1 MADKKNMI
9 NGAMLVSN
17 RYLNNNIYYIYI
29 EMKRPYVITLHYKNN
44 LISKFNLKYPE
55 QAFEYAND
63 NLITVMRDEKIPIK
77 EIKRMFLLFV
87 EQFYTMRVNKVKC
100 KSSDHN
106 LFMAAFL
113 ALMKMNIIQ
122 DNNENGFIITKRK
135 LKNKKLKFIN

>member
-1 MADKKNMI
+1 MKI
-9 NGAMLVSN
+9 YGF